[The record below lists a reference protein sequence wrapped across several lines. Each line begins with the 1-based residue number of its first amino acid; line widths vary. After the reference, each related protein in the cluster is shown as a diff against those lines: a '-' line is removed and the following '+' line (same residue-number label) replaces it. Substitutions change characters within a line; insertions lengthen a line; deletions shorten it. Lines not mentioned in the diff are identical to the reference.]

1 MFLRPA
7 RASPWLGVERKT
19 RDRRETWMNA
29 KTKRLFCRL
38 KKRTQRHCGRQEE
51 PVILISRLLL
61 RMPGKYVA
69 SFKKWMEC
77 TKMNLIT
84 RVWTFFHSLSDHA
97 RFDHLSLF
105 IWSRVFWPSIT
116 RYLTTRVLTIYHSLS
131 EHACFG
137 HLSRETYAKQTTVLE
152 QQSVWPSI
160 VSPALPNLWLFLVLV
175 ANLARSYYGN
185 QRMGFPLTHWAVS

>member
-1 MFLRPA
+1 MQNRSYFIVFLRPA

-69 SFKKWMEC
+69 SFIWTS
-77 TKMNLIT
+77 TKNE
-84 RVWTFFHSLSDHA
+84 WNAQNA
-97 RFDHLSLF
+97 RLLRAF
-105 IWSRVFWPSIT
+105 RPSIT
-116 RYLTTRVLTIYHSLS
+116 RYLITRVLAIYHEKRTQNKPQCWSNTAFDLRSFRPHSLT
-131 EHACFG
+131 FG
-137 HLSRETYAKQTTVLE
+137 Y
-152 QQSVWPSI
+152 
-160 VSPALPNLWLFLVLV
+160 F
-175 ANLARSYYGN
+175 
-185 QRMGFPLTHWAVS
+185 